1 MVSSTLIPQE
11 FKMVVSTEDSS
22 SETELTTKGKS
33 KQSTGWQ
40 KSLMVQSKW
49 GTPGKMVFS
58 PTQNCF
64 PCTFFGQS
72 KIL

>member
-33 KQSTGWQ
+33 NQLAGK